1 MLEFCDFL
9 PGDMI
14 QDPNL
19 MESPSKVSLKQIILY
34 NTDIFHLFLE
44 EISYLLIVAAN
55 GQELAAGAPGN
66 RLNA

>member
-1 MLEFCDFL
+1 
-9 PGDMI
+9 MI

-34 NTDIFHLFLE
+34 KTDIFHLFLL
-44 EISYLLIVAAN
+44 EICYLLIVAAN
-55 GQELAAGAPGN
+55 GQELAAGAPGD

>member
-55 GQELAAGAPGN
+55 GQELAAGAPGD

>member
-9 PGDMI
+9 PGDLI

-19 MESPSKVSLKQIILY
+19 MESTLKVSFKQIILFE
-34 NTDIFHLFLE
+34 TDIFHLFLE

-55 GQELAAGAPGN
+55 GQELAAGAPGD
-66 RLNA
+66 RLYA

>member
-34 NTDIFHLFLE
+34 KTDIFHLFLE
-44 EISYLLIVAAN
+44 EIFYLLIVAAN
-55 GQELAAGAPGN
+55 GQELATGAPGD

>member
-34 NTDIFHLFLE
+34 KTDIFHLFLLK
-44 EISYLLIVAAN
+44 IFYLLIVAAN
-55 GQELAAGAPGN
+55 GQELAAGAPGD